1 MSMFFF
7 GIFGIQQKD
16 RPVKEF
22 DNIICPECGR
32 LTRAELRE
40 SFTYF
45 HFFFIPIFKW
55 NKQYFLQLR
64 CCGSIYTV
72 NQDYVRELQHGDSVD
87 FDRLQKMQMP
97 NNICPHCGSFIN
109 PNFAYCPFC
118 GQKLS

>member
-1 MSMFFF
+1 MFFF

-22 DNIICPECGR
+22 DNIICPECGK

-72 NQDYVRELQHGDSVD
+72 NQDYVRELQHGEGVD

-109 PNFAYCPFC
+109 PSFAYCPFC